1 MIPYSGNLS
10 VITQEVEM
18 KILFDK
24 ANILFHDGSSLGEAY
39 LVTDGKK
46 ISSISK
52 KRPEGEFDRIIDC
65 SKKML
70 APGLYNC
77 HSHSPMSIFRG
88 YGENLPLDRWLSEK
102 IWPAEDKLTDSDV
115 YLGSM
120 LSIAEMIKNGIVS
133 FSDMYFFSETTVKTV
148 IDSGIKANIGRCITT
163 FDNNIAAET
172 DSRFKEGV
180 VLHKMYHGAADGRV
194 LIDMS
199 IHAEYT
205 TVANTCRYASNYAA
219 ENGIGMQI
227 HLSETAKEH
236 AEGIARRNG
245 LTPTEFFLENGVFRA
260 NTTAAHCVHVSDND
274 IKILSE
280 NSVSV
285 AHNPASNLKL
295 GSGIM
300 PFAKL
305 VDAGVNVTL
314 GTDGS
319 ASNNTLDIMKE
330 AYLAALL
337 QKGTTGDTAK
347 FGSGIFISMA
357 TVNGAK
363 AQGRTGA
370 GIIAEGAPADIIL
383 IDLDAINTIP
393 HFNLADT
400 FLFSAN
406 SSNVCMTMV
415 DGNILYENGLLLT
428 IDEEKL
434 KFDFSKMIKDFYNR

>member
-1 MIPYSGNLS
+1 
-10 VITQEVEM
+10 M

-24 ANILFHDGSSLGEAY
+24 ANILFHDGTSWKEAY
-39 LVTDGKK
+39 LVTNGSK
-46 ISSISK
+46 IETISK
-52 KRPEGEFDRIIDC
+52 ERPEGDFDRVIDC

-102 IWPAEDKLTDSDV
+102 IWPAEDKLTDADV

-133 FSDMYFFSETTVKTV
+133 FSDMYFFSETTAKTV
-148 IDSGIKANIGRCITT
+148 IESGIKANIGRCITA
-163 FDNNIAAET
+163 FDNSITAES
-172 DSRFKEGV
+172 DPRFKEAIE
-180 VLHKMYHGAADGRV
+180 LHKAYHGSADGRI

-205 TVANTCRYASNYAA
+205 TVENTCKYVSDYAV

-236 AEGIARRNG
+236 KEGKARRNG
-245 LTPTEFFLENGVFRA
+245 LTPAEFFLETGVFRA
-260 NTTAAHCVHVSDND
+260 NTTAAHCVHVTDSD
-274 IKILSE
+274 IEILAK
-280 NSVSV
+280 NGVSV

-295 GSGIM
+295 GSGVM
-300 PFAKL
+300 PLTKL
-305 VDAGVNVTL
+305 IDAGVNVTL

-319 ASNNTLDIMKE
+319 ASNNTLDILKE
-330 AYLAALL
+330 TYLAALL
-337 QKGTTGDTAK
+337 QKGTTGDTSK
-347 FGSGIFISMA
+347 FDSSVFVSMA

-363 AQGRTGA
+363 AQGRMGS

-383 IDLDAINTIP
+383 IDLDAINTLP
-393 HFNLADT
+393 YFDLADT
-400 FLFSAN
+400 FVFSAN

-415 DGNILYENGLLLT
+415 DGKILYENGVLLT
-428 IDEEKL
+428 IDEENL
-434 KFDFSKMIKDFYNR
+434 KFVFSKMIKEFYNR